1 MCPYISEIAMAAIQS
16 VLLAVILL
24 FTVWGAAPYDIIRTV
39 CHFYL

>member
-1 MCPYISEIAMAAIQS
+1 MAVTQS

-24 FTVWGAAPYDIIRTV
+24 FTVRGAAPDDIIRTV